1 MRFCEREAC
10 VLNHLGQFLDVMKAD
25 AALIHRPENM
35 RWLSGY
41 TGEGCLFIGRGI
53 KAIVTDFR
61 YVEQAKR
68 QSPGWEVLMVS
79 GDRRYGAIGA
89 ELAAN
94 CGAKT
99 VYVETDVLTYDAY
112 TMWAKALEGRELVS
126 LAGAVEELRAVK
138 DPEEIANI
146 RAACAL
152 ASRAFE
158 NMLPKLHAGM
168 TEKQARRVLEDEML
182 DLGSEGTAFETIA
195 AAGVNGALPH
205 ARPSDHV
212 IEKGE
217 LITFDFGATVNGYL
231 SDMTRTVG
239 IGKIGPELRDIYETV
254 RVAQQMVLDEIG
266 PGKVTGDLDRLA
278 REFIDSHP
286 RYKDTFGHSLGHGVG
301 LFIHELPRVSSK
313 DTTVLKPGH
322 VVTDEPGIYIPGVGG
337 VRIED
342 TVIITEDGYIDPV
355 TAPKHL
361 IEL

>member
-1 MRFCEREAC
+1 MKHLDAF
-10 VLNHLGQFLDVMKAD
+10 LNAMKAD
-25 AALIHRPENM
+25 AALIHRPVNI

-41 TGEGCLFIGRGI
+41 TGEGCLFIAKGV

-68 QSPGWEVLMVS
+68 QAPDWDVLMV
-79 GDRRYGAIGA
+79 DAQRKYGAIGA
-89 ELAAN
+89 ELAAG

-99 VYVETDVLTYDAY
+99 VYVETDELTYDAY
-112 TMWAKALEGRELVS
+112 MVWAKALEGRELVS
-126 LAGAVEELRAVK
+126 LAGVVEELRAVK
-138 DPEEIANI
+138 DEEELKNI
-146 RAACAL
+146 RAACEL
-152 ASRAFE
+152 ASKAFE
-158 NMLPKLHAGM
+158 NVLPKLHAGM

-182 DLGSEGTAFETIA
+182 DLGSEGVAFDTIA

-205 ARPSDHV
+205 AQPSEHV
-212 IEKGE
+212 IAEGE
-217 LITFDFGATVNGYL
+217 LLTFDFGATVNGYL
-231 SDMTRTVG
+231 SDMTRTIG
-239 IGKIGPELRDIYETV
+239 FGKIGPELRDIYETV
-254 RVAQQMVLDEIG
+254 RTTQQMVLDEIG

-286 RYKDTFGHSLGHGVG
+286 RYKGTFGHSLGHGVG
-301 LFIHELPRVSSK
+301 LFIHELPRVSAK
-313 DTTVLKPGH
+313 DTTVLRPGH